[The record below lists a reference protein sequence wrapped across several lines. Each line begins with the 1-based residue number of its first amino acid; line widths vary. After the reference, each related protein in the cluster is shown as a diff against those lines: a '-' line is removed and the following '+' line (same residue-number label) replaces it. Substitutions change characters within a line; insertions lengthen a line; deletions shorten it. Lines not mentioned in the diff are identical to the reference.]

1 MTHLPRSQG
10 LWGRAQT
17 NRGGSVA
24 VWALPSGAASLQANT
39 TQRLALEPA
48 RHEQQMTCPVESHQG
63 SLPEI
68 TNTLGQLAS
77 LLRLSQSPCSLGPVG
92 TAGRTRDSQKFP
104 RRGVLKPLLPQP
116 CKAPHSSPQLP
127 GHKKKSQSCRLPTGI
142 WQLKLSCLTPLKL
155 GGLGVGGPGQSWP
168 LKSAGG
174 GLRVPRKARPSPM
187 WLPRG
192 GTCSSSPTLETA
204 S

>member
-1 MTHLPRSQG
+1 MGSALWSCQPASQHHTKAG
-10 LWGRAQT
+10 FGTSPAWTADD
-17 NRGGSVA
+17 
-24 VWALPSGAASLQANT
+24 LPSGIPPGK
-39 TQRLALEPA
+39 PA
-48 RHEQQMTCPVESHQG
+48 WDYKHTRK
-63 SLPEI
+63 
-68 TNTLGQLAS
+68 LAS

-155 GGLGVGGPGQSWP
+155 GGLGWAGRGGEPGQSWP

-204 S
+204 SWEPFNSNKCSLVLFL